1 MGMNRSATTAAIFMA
16 LHGFAP
22 SFEEALRIQQ
32 RSRGVVSPMRVY
44 RTMGSA
50 FVAAARAQQEAKAQA
65 RRAAL
70 AAAAAAGSASSNT
83 GLMPPTA
90 AVTSLALDPAA

>member
-32 RSRGVVSPMRVY
+32 RARGVVSPMRVY
-44 RTMGSA
+44 RTMGGA
-50 FVAAARAQQEAKAQA
+50 FVAAERAQQEAKAKE
-65 RRAAL
+65 RRAL
-70 AAAAAAGSASSNT
+70 AAAAAA
-83 GLMPPTA
+83 TA
-90 AVTSLALDPAA
+90 AKPRVADGADAGSEKLPV